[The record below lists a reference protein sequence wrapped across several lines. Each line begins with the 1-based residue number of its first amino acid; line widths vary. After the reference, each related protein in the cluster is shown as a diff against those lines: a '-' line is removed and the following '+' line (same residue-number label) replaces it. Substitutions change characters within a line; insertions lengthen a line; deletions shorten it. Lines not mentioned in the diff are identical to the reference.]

1 MLLFKRPRAFRV
13 NGAPALCVW
22 GLCVFVGAILAAWEM
37 LVFPWIASGS
47 APRVTPARLLAVA
60 LFAAL
65 H

>member
-1 MLLFKRPRAFRV
+1 MRM
-13 NGAPALCVW
+13 GALCVC
-22 GLCVFVGAILAAWEM
+22 GRSSGSVGNAL
-37 LVFPWIASGS
+37 FPWIASGS